1 MGGVY
6 VAVGKHDVVH
16 SFVDGFFRLLAEGC
30 QCFLQSLAPFCHFEE
45 QGQFH
50 GLEAFVPDVAENI
63 QLGVVQDGM
72 VQPHH
77 LAMVFA
83 GCQYVHAYGS
93 DVFGQQINM
102 NDFKYVFGP
111 IPSRRLGR
119 SLGISPL
126 PKKTCNYSC
135 IYCQLGRTDKMTNK
149 RQEFYKTEDIIAEF
163 KQYLKDSDKFDIVT
177 VVGEGEPT
185 LAANLGE
192 LVVALKALTD
202 KPVAVITNGALLS
215 DPQVREEL
223 CHADMV
229 LPSLDA
235 YNQEISKKIDRPY
248 GTIKFEEEFEG
259 LKKFTHMYEGEL
271 WLEIMLV
278 DGIND
283 DEQSILKFQE
293 LLKELKYDRLYL
305 NTPVRPP
312 AEADVNVV
320 SEERMRYAV
329 ETLGGISIE
338 MMSSGAFFSEI
349 EDDYEAVKSIIGRH
363 PMNQF
368 EVRGFLESRDVKDPE
383 AMMEQMKKD
392 EAIHVIDYKGIL
404 TFRLK

>member
-1 MGGVY
+1 M
-6 VAVGKHDVVH
+6 
-16 SFVDGFFRLLAEGC
+16 S
-30 QCFLQSLAPFCHFEE
+30 
-45 QGQFH
+45 
-50 GLEAFVPDVAENI
+50 
-63 QLGVVQDGM
+63 
-72 VQPHH
+72 
-77 LAMVFA
+77 
-83 GCQYVHAYGS
+83 
-93 DVFGQQINM
+93 
-102 NDFKYVFGP
+102 DFKYVFGP

-135 IYCQLGRTDKMTNK
+135 IYCQLGRTNQMTNK
-149 RQEFYKTEDIIAEF
+149 RQEFYRTEEILDEF

-177 VVGEGEPT
+177 VCGEGEPT
-185 LAANLGE
+185 LASNLGE
-192 LVVALKALTD
+192 LVDGLKALTD

-215 DPQVREEL
+215 DKEVREEL
-223 CHADMV
+223 SHADMV

-235 YNQEISKKIDRPY
+235 YDEEVSKKIDRPY
-248 GTIKFEEEFEG
+248 GTIRFEEEFDG

-283 DEQSILKFQE
+283 DEASILKFKK

-320 SEERMRYAV
+320 SEERMKYAV

-349 EDDYEAVKSIIGRH
+349 EDDYEAIKSIIGRH

-368 EVRGFLESRDVKDPE
+368 EVRGFLGSRDVKDPE
-383 AMMEQMKKD
+383 AMIEKMKQDD
-392 EAIHVIDYKGIL
+392 EINVIDYKGIL

>member
-1 MGGVY
+1 
-6 VAVGKHDVVH
+6 
-16 SFVDGFFRLLAEGC
+16 
-30 QCFLQSLAPFCHFEE
+30 
-45 QGQFH
+45 
-50 GLEAFVPDVAENI
+50 
-63 QLGVVQDGM
+63 
-72 VQPHH
+72 
-77 LAMVFA
+77 
-83 GCQYVHAYGS
+83 
-93 DVFGQQINM
+93 M

-259 LKKFTHMYEGEL
+259 LKKFTHVYEGEL

-293 LLKELKYDRLYL
+293 LLKELKAKLGPVGLVLHGGTGVSDEDMKRCVREGMKKINVGTEL
-305 NTPVRPP
+305 NKNYI
-312 AEADVNVV
+312 EVV
-320 SEERMRYAV
+320 SKTFTADDVTPLTSLRNLLGPANER
-329 ETLGGISIE
+329 IK
-338 MMSSGAFFSEI
+338 EI
-349 EDDYEAVKSIIGRH
+349 
-363 PMNQF
+363 
-368 EVRGFLESRDVKDPE
+368 
-383 AMMEQMKKD
+383 
-392 EAIHVIDYKGIL
+392 VIDKASL
-404 TFRLK
+404 FKL

>member
-1 MGGVY
+1 M
-6 VAVGKHDVVH
+6 KK
-16 SFVDGFFRLLAEGC
+16 FRY
-30 QCFLQSLAPFCHFEE
+30 
-45 QGQFH
+45 
-50 GLEAFVPDVAENI
+50 I
-63 QLGVVQDGM
+63 
-72 VQPHH
+72 
-77 LAMVFA
+77 
-83 GCQYVHAYGS
+83 
-93 DVFGQQINM
+93 
-102 NDFKYVFGP
+102 FGP

-135 IYCQLGRTDKMTNK
+135 IYCQLGRTDRMTNK
-149 RQEFYKTEDIIAEF
+149 RQEFYKTEDILKEF
-163 KQYLKDSDKFDIVT
+163 KEYLKDSDKFDIVT

-185 LAANLGE
+185 LCSNLGE
-192 LVVALKALTD
+192 LICGLKGMTD

-235 YNQEISKKIDRPY
+235 YNQDIAKKIDRPY
-248 GTIKFEEEFEG
+248 GTIRFEEEFLG
-259 LKKFTHMYEGEL
+259 LKKFCSMYQGEL

-283 DEQSILKFQE
+283 DEESIAQFKK

-312 AEADVNVV
+312 AEEGVNVV
-320 SEERMRYAV
+320 SDERMEYAV
-329 ETLGGISIE
+329 KELGGISIE
-338 MMSSGAFFSEI
+338 MLSSGSFFSEI

-368 EVRGFLESRDVKDPE
+368 ELNGFLDSRGTANKE
-383 AMMEQMKKD
+383 EMIEKMKQD
-392 EAIHVIDYKGIL
+392 EEIAVIDYKGIL
-404 TFRLK
+404 TFRLR

>member
-1 MGGVY
+1 
-6 VAVGKHDVVH
+6 
-16 SFVDGFFRLLAEGC
+16 
-30 QCFLQSLAPFCHFEE
+30 
-45 QGQFH
+45 
-50 GLEAFVPDVAENI
+50 
-63 QLGVVQDGM
+63 
-72 VQPHH
+72 
-77 LAMVFA
+77 
-83 GCQYVHAYGS
+83 
-93 DVFGQQINM
+93 M

-248 GTIKFEEEFEG
+248 GTIKFKEEFEG

-293 LLKELKYDRLYL
+293 LLKELKAKLGPVGLVLHGGTGVSDEDMKRCVREGMKKINVGTEL
-305 NTPVRPP
+305 NKNYI
-312 AEADVNVV
+312 EVV
-320 SEERMRYAV
+320 SKTFTADDVTPLTSLRNLLGPANER
-329 ETLGGISIE
+329 IK
-338 MMSSGAFFSEI
+338 EI
-349 EDDYEAVKSIIGRH
+349 
-363 PMNQF
+363 
-368 EVRGFLESRDVKDPE
+368 
-383 AMMEQMKKD
+383 
-392 EAIHVIDYKGIL
+392 VIDKASL
-404 TFRLK
+404 FKL

>member
-1 MGGVY
+1 
-6 VAVGKHDVVH
+6 
-16 SFVDGFFRLLAEGC
+16 
-30 QCFLQSLAPFCHFEE
+30 
-45 QGQFH
+45 
-50 GLEAFVPDVAENI
+50 
-63 QLGVVQDGM
+63 
-72 VQPHH
+72 
-77 LAMVFA
+77 
-83 GCQYVHAYGS
+83 
-93 DVFGQQINM
+93 M

-119 SLGISPL
+119 SLGISTL

-293 LLKELKYDRLYL
+293 LLKEESILSKIMIIEKSKTNKELKENIEKINSHILHQKYGLSQGLKNSVEIIKLLKNNNILTERLLKNEIDKFKGQEMNLILMRELLKDTITLEAFDKYTFSGYTKGDFDSNPKFIDPTQYFKDMINFVDNYDENLLYYALDGLENRL
-305 NTPVRPP
+305 
-312 AEADVNVV
+312 
-320 SEERMRYAV
+320 
-329 ETLGGISIE
+329 G
-338 MMSSGAFFSEI
+338 
-349 EDDYEAVKSIIGRH
+349 
-363 PMNQF
+363 
-368 EVRGFLESRDVKDPE
+368 LESQERLAHMEEVKKQNE
-383 AMMEQMKKD
+383 EYQTALEN
-392 EAIHVIDYKGIL
+392 GIL
-404 TFRLK
+404 I

>member
-1 MGGVY
+1 
-6 VAVGKHDVVH
+6 
-16 SFVDGFFRLLAEGC
+16 
-30 QCFLQSLAPFCHFEE
+30 
-45 QGQFH
+45 
-50 GLEAFVPDVAENI
+50 
-63 QLGVVQDGM
+63 
-72 VQPHH
+72 
-77 LAMVFA
+77 
-83 GCQYVHAYGS
+83 
-93 DVFGQQINM
+93 M

-163 KQYLKDSDKFDIVT
+163 KQY
-177 VVGEGEPT
+177 
-185 LAANLGE
+185 
-192 LVVALKALTD
+192 LKALTD

>member
-1 MGGVY
+1 M
-6 VAVGKHDVVH
+6 
-16 SFVDGFFRLLAEGC
+16 S
-30 QCFLQSLAPFCHFEE
+30 
-45 QGQFH
+45 
-50 GLEAFVPDVAENI
+50 
-63 QLGVVQDGM
+63 
-72 VQPHH
+72 
-77 LAMVFA
+77 
-83 GCQYVHAYGS
+83 
-93 DVFGQQINM
+93 
-102 NDFKYVFGP
+102 DFKYVFGP

-149 RQEFYKTEDIIAEF
+149 RQEFYKTQNIVDEF

-185 LAANLGE
+185 LASNLGE
-192 LVVALKALTD
+192 LVDELKKLTD

-215 DPQVREEL
+215 DPEVREEL
-223 CHADMV
+223 SHADMV

-235 YNQEISKKIDRPY
+235 YNQEIAKKIDRPY
-248 GTIKFEEEFEG
+248 GTITFEEEFQG
-259 LKKFTHMYEGEL
+259 LKEFTHTYAGEL

-278 DGIND
+278 EGIND
-283 DEQSILKFQE
+283 DEASILKFKE

-312 AEADVNVV
+312 AEEDVNVV
-320 SEERMRYAV
+320 SEERMKYAV

-338 MMSSGAFFSEI
+338 MLSAGTFFSEI
-349 EDDYEAVKSIIGRH
+349 KDDYQAVKSIIGRH

-368 EVRGFLESRDVKDPE
+368 EVRGFLESRNVKNPE
-383 AMMEQMKKD
+383 EMMDKMKQDD
-392 EAIHVIDYKGIL
+392 EINVIDYKGIL
-404 TFRLK
+404 TFRLR

>member
-1 MGGVY
+1 
-6 VAVGKHDVVH
+6 
-16 SFVDGFFRLLAEGC
+16 
-30 QCFLQSLAPFCHFEE
+30 
-45 QGQFH
+45 
-50 GLEAFVPDVAENI
+50 
-63 QLGVVQDGM
+63 
-72 VQPHH
+72 
-77 LAMVFA
+77 
-83 GCQYVHAYGS
+83 
-93 DVFGQQINM
+93 M

-283 DEQSILKFQE
+283 DC
-293 LLKELKYDRLYL
+293 LLY
-305 NTPVRPP
+305 TSPSP
-312 AEADVNVV
+312 
-320 SEERMRYAV
+320 
-329 ETLGGISIE
+329 
-338 MMSSGAFFSEI
+338 
-349 EDDYEAVKSIIGRH
+349 
-363 PMNQF
+363 
-368 EVRGFLESRDVKDPE
+368 RDCS
-383 AMMEQMKKD
+383 
-392 EAIHVIDYKGIL
+392 
-404 TFRLK
+404 

>member
-1 MGGVY
+1 
-6 VAVGKHDVVH
+6 
-16 SFVDGFFRLLAEGC
+16 
-30 QCFLQSLAPFCHFEE
+30 
-45 QGQFH
+45 
-50 GLEAFVPDVAENI
+50 
-63 QLGVVQDGM
+63 
-72 VQPHH
+72 
-77 LAMVFA
+77 
-83 GCQYVHAYGS
+83 
-93 DVFGQQINM
+93 M

-283 DEQSILKFQE
+283 DEQSILKF
-293 LLKELKYDRLYL
+293 R
-305 NTPVRPP
+305 

>member
-1 MGGVY
+1 M
-6 VAVGKHDVVH
+6 
-16 SFVDGFFRLLAEGC
+16 S
-30 QCFLQSLAPFCHFEE
+30 
-45 QGQFH
+45 
-50 GLEAFVPDVAENI
+50 
-63 QLGVVQDGM
+63 
-72 VQPHH
+72 
-77 LAMVFA
+77 
-83 GCQYVHAYGS
+83 
-93 DVFGQQINM
+93 
-102 NDFKYVFGP
+102 DFKYVFGP

-248 GTIKFEEEFEG
+248 GTIRFEEEFEG

-283 DEQSILKFQE
+283 DEQSIHEFKK

-305 NTPVRPP
+305 NPPVRPP

>member
-1 MGGVY
+1 
-6 VAVGKHDVVH
+6 
-16 SFVDGFFRLLAEGC
+16 
-30 QCFLQSLAPFCHFEE
+30 
-45 QGQFH
+45 
-50 GLEAFVPDVAENI
+50 
-63 QLGVVQDGM
+63 
-72 VQPHH
+72 
-77 LAMVFA
+77 
-83 GCQYVHAYGS
+83 
-93 DVFGQQINM
+93 
-102 NDFKYVFGP
+102 
-111 IPSRRLGR
+111 
-119 SLGISPL
+119 
-126 PKKTCNYSC
+126 
-135 IYCQLGRTDKMTNK
+135 MTNK

-248 GTIKFEEEFEG
+248 G
-259 LKKFTHMYEGEL
+259 KFTHMYEGEL

-305 NTPVRPP
+305 NTPVRQP

-329 ETLGGISIE
+329 EILGGISIE

>member
-1 MGGVY
+1 M
-6 VAVGKHDVVH
+6 
-16 SFVDGFFRLLAEGC
+16 
-30 QCFLQSLAPFCHFEE
+30 
-45 QGQFH
+45 
-50 GLEAFVPDVAENI
+50 
-63 QLGVVQDGM
+63 LGD
-72 VQPHH
+72 
-77 LAMVFA
+77 
-83 GCQYVHAYGS
+83 
-93 DVFGQQINM
+93 
-102 NDFKYVFGP
+102 
-111 IPSRRLGR
+111 
-119 SLGISPL
+119 
-126 PKKTCNYSC
+126 
-135 IYCQLGRTDKMTNK
+135 
-149 RQEFYKTEDIIAEF
+149 
-163 KQYLKDSDKFDIVT
+163 
-177 VVGEGEPT
+177 
-185 LAANLGE
+185 
-192 LVVALKALTD
+192 
-202 KPVAVITNGALLS
+202 
-215 DPQVREEL
+215 
-223 CHADMV
+223 
-229 LPSLDA
+229 
-235 YNQEISKKIDRPY
+235 
-248 GTIKFEEEFEG
+248 
-259 LKKFTHMYEGEL
+259 
-271 WLEIMLV
+271 W
-278 DGIND
+278 IND

>member
-1 MGGVY
+1 
-6 VAVGKHDVVH
+6 
-16 SFVDGFFRLLAEGC
+16 
-30 QCFLQSLAPFCHFEE
+30 
-45 QGQFH
+45 
-50 GLEAFVPDVAENI
+50 
-63 QLGVVQDGM
+63 
-72 VQPHH
+72 
-77 LAMVFA
+77 
-83 GCQYVHAYGS
+83 
-93 DVFGQQINM
+93 M

-293 LLKELKYDRLYL
+293 LLKELKAKLGPVGLVLHGGTGVSDEDMKRCVREGMKKINVGTEL
-305 NTPVRPP
+305 NKNYI
-312 AEADVNVV
+312 EVV
-320 SEERMRYAV
+320 SKTFTADDVTPLTSLRNLLGPANER
-329 ETLGGISIE
+329 IK
-338 MMSSGAFFSEI
+338 EI
-349 EDDYEAVKSIIGRH
+349 
-363 PMNQF
+363 
-368 EVRGFLESRDVKDPE
+368 
-383 AMMEQMKKD
+383 
-392 EAIHVIDYKGIL
+392 VIDKASL
-404 TFRLK
+404 FKL

>member
-1 MGGVY
+1 
-6 VAVGKHDVVH
+6 
-16 SFVDGFFRLLAEGC
+16 
-30 QCFLQSLAPFCHFEE
+30 
-45 QGQFH
+45 
-50 GLEAFVPDVAENI
+50 
-63 QLGVVQDGM
+63 
-72 VQPHH
+72 
-77 LAMVFA
+77 
-83 GCQYVHAYGS
+83 
-93 DVFGQQINM
+93 M

-202 KPVAVITNGALLS
+202 KPVAVITM
-215 DPQVREEL
+215 VRCFLIHKSEKNYAML
-223 CHADMV
+223 IWYCH
-229 LPSLDA
+229 LWIA

-248 GTIKFEEEFEG
+248 GTIKFKEEFEG